1 MSYFIL
7 SVNLRFSQVKILKH
21 NVFLLLNNIS
31 LLLSGT
37 ILGINKSMN
46 KTSTQEITAL
56 LEFTHNSESCA
67 SFALKWM
74 VTY

>member
-1 MSYFIL
+1 MYYFIL

-31 LLLSGT
+31 LLPSGT
-37 ILGINKSMN
+37 ILGINNKSLN

-56 LEFTHNSESCA
+56 LELTHNSESCA
-67 SFALKWM
+67 SFALK
-74 VTY
+74 